1 MIYVLLI
8 RLKTTRSIRLHLDN
22 ISVTNKQYDMN
33 NKEIYN
39 ELRMIDEFHAN
50 FNPTRESKSRMRL
63 LISLLPVSP
72 LSATE
77 R

>member
-1 MIYVLLI
+1 
-8 RLKTTRSIRLHLDN
+8 
-22 ISVTNKQYDMN
+22 MN
-33 NKEIYN
+33 NKSNNNNNMNTKEIYN

-72 LSATE
+72 LSASE

>member
-1 MIYVLLI
+1 
-8 RLKTTRSIRLHLDN
+8 
-22 ISVTNKQYDMN
+22 MN
-33 NKEIYN
+33 NKSNNNNNMNTKEIYN
-39 ELRMIDEFHAN
+39 ELRIIDEFHST

-72 LSATE
+72 LSASE

>member
-1 MIYVLLI
+1 
-8 RLKTTRSIRLHLDN
+8 
-22 ISVTNKQYDMN
+22 MN
-33 NKEIYN
+33 NKSNNNNNMNTKEIYH
-39 ELRMIDEFHAN
+39 ELQMIDEFHAN

>member
-1 MIYVLLI
+1 MFFQKLTDNSQSNYDVTQIIY
-8 RLKTTRSIRLHLDN
+8 
-22 ISVTNKQYDMN
+22 MN
-33 NKEIYN
+33 NKPNNNNMNTKEIYY
-39 ELRMIDEFHAN
+39 ELQMIDEFHAN

>member
-1 MIYVLLI
+1 
-8 RLKTTRSIRLHLDN
+8 
-22 ISVTNKQYDMN
+22 MN
-33 NKEIYN
+33 NKNDNNNNNNNMNTKEIYN

>member
-1 MIYVLLI
+1 
-8 RLKTTRSIRLHLDN
+8 
-22 ISVTNKQYDMN
+22 MN
-33 NKEIYN
+33 TKEIYQ
-39 ELRMIDEFHAN
+39 ELQMIDEFHAN

-72 LSATE
+72 LSASE

>member
-1 MIYVLLI
+1 MFSQKLTDNLQSNYDATQIIY
-8 RLKTTRSIRLHLDN
+8 
-22 ISVTNKQYDMN
+22 MN
-33 NKEIYN
+33 NKSNNNNMNTKEIYN
-39 ELRMIDEFHAN
+39 ELQMIDEFHAN

-72 LSATE
+72 LSASE

>member
-1 MIYVLLI
+1 
-8 RLKTTRSIRLHLDN
+8 
-22 ISVTNKQYDMN
+22 MN
-33 NKEIYN
+33 NKSNNNNMNTKEIYN
-39 ELRMIDEFHAN
+39 ELRMIDEFHST

>member
-1 MIYVLLI
+1 MFFQKLTDNSQSNYDVTQIIY
-8 RLKTTRSIRLHLDN
+8 
-22 ISVTNKQYDMN
+22 MN
-33 NKEIYN
+33 NKSNNNNMNTKEIYN

>member
-1 MIYVLLI
+1 
-8 RLKTTRSIRLHLDN
+8 
-22 ISVTNKQYDMN
+22 MN
-33 NKEIYN
+33 NKSNNNNNMNTKEIYN